1 MKNEPLYITRRE
13 QTLKPYILVVDDEP
27 DIRRLIREILEE
39 EGYAVAV
46 AKDGQ
51 AARDSIKSRPPN
63 LILLDIWMP
72 DVDGITLLKEFVDVH
87 QLRCPVIMM
96 SGHGT
101 VEAAVEATRLG
112 AHDFIEKPLSLS
124 KLLLTI
130 DNALKSG
137 QVAAPIIPALSPIEP
152 VEIIGK
158 SATTQK
164 LIKQLTDCA
173 AHSVNVLIR
182 NKPGESKTHCAK
194 YIHTHS
200 PRRIGPFAELRTAT
214 LSGSNQRSL
223 ELFLGKE
230 TAEGVR
236 PGLIEQAAEGSLYID
251 DVAELSA
258 DMQTALYGV
267 LTSPLMYRMQGETG
281 IAVTTRFI
289 AASRYDLEQEVRA
302 GRFREDLFYVLNQYP
317 VYIMPLREH
326 SEDVT
331 ELIQHYVRLFS
342 DQEGLPYHGFTLAA
356 QNRLRNYHWPG
367 NVLEL
372 ENLIHRLLIQVEQ
385 PSIELEHI
393 ENVLRDDAKVSQYE
407 AIGHIMPEFEMP
419 LRQAR
424 EQFEKAYLQYH
435 LNQAEGSVGKVAKL
449 AGMERTHLYRK
460 LRSLGIDTKHL
471 TQAAKES

>member
-1 MKNEPLYITRRE
+1 
-13 QTLKPYILVVDDEP
+13 
-27 DIRRLIREILEE
+27 
-39 EGYAVAV
+39 
-46 AKDGQ
+46 
-51 AARDSIKSRPPN
+51 
-63 LILLDIWMP
+63 
-72 DVDGITLLKEFVDVH
+72 
-87 QLRCPVIMM
+87 
-96 SGHGT
+96 

-130 DNALKSG
+130 DNALKTA
-137 QVAAPIIPALSPIEP
+137 QTAIPITPPLSPIEP

-158 SATTQK
+158 SAATQQ
-164 LIKQLTDCA
+164 LIKQLTGCA
-173 AHSVNVLIR
+173 EHNVNVLLHGE
-182 NKPGESKTHCAK
+182 PGVGKAHCAK
-194 YIHTHS
+194 FIHTHS
-200 PRRIGPFAELRTAT
+200 QRCNAPFVEMRTAT
-214 LSGSNQRSL
+214 LPDAHHHNL

-230 TAEGVR
+230 TPEGR
-236 PGLIEQAAEGSLYID
+236 QSGLIEHAAEGTLYID

-258 DMQTALYGV
+258 DMQTAFYGA
-267 LTSPLMYRMQGETG
+267 LTSPLVYRVQGETG
-281 IAVTTRFI
+281 IRVTARFI
-289 AASRYDLEQEVRA
+289 AASRYDLQQEVRA
-302 GRFREDLFYVLNQYP
+302 GRFREDLYHALNQYP
-317 VYIMPLREH
+317 VHILPLREH

-342 DQEGLPYHGFTLAA
+342 DQEGLPYRSFTLAA

-385 PSIELEHI
+385 PSIDVEHI
-393 ENVLRDDAKVSQYE
+393 EYVLTDHEKVSQYE
-407 AIGHIMPEFEMP
+407 AFQHIMPEFEMP

-435 LNQAEGSVGKVAKL
+435 LTQTDGSVGKVAKL

-471 TQAAKES
+471 TQSTKDS

>member
-1 MKNEPLYITRRE
+1 M
-13 QTLKPYILVVDDEP
+13 KPYILVVDDEP

-51 AARDSIKSRPPN
+51 SARESIKARIPN
-63 LILLDIWMP
+63 LVLLDIWMP
-72 DVDGITLLKEFVDVH
+72 DVDGITLLKEFIDVYH
-87 QLRCPVIMM
+87 LRCPVIMM

-112 AHDFIEKPLSLS
+112 ARDFIEKPLSLS
-124 KLLLTI
+124 KLLLTVE
-130 DNALKSG
+130 NALKSG
-137 QVAAPIIPALSPIEP
+137 QTAAPIAAPLSPIEP

-158 SATTQK
+158 SAAVQE
-164 LIKQLTDCA
+164 LVKQLTGCA
-173 AHSVNVLIR
+173 EHKVNVLLR
-182 NKPGESKTHCAK
+182 GEPGVGKAHCAK
-194 YIHTHS
+194 FIHTHS
-200 PRRIGPFAELRTAT
+200 QRRDAPFIELRTAT
-214 LSGSNQRSL
+214 LPDAQQHSL

-230 TAEGVR
+230 MPEGVR
-236 PGLIEQAAEGSLYID
+236 SGLIEQAAEGTLFID

-258 DMQTALYGV
+258 DMQTALYGA
-267 LTSPLMYRMQGETG
+267 LTSPLIYRVKGETG
-281 IAVTTRFI
+281 ITVTARFI

-302 GRFREDLFYVLNQYP
+302 GRFREDLYHALNQYP
-317 VYIMPLREH
+317 VYILPLREH

-342 DQEGLPYHGFTLAA
+342 DQEGLPYRSFTLAA

-385 PSIELEHI
+385 PSIDVEH
-393 ENVLRDDAKVSQYE
+393 VDHALSDYDKVSQYDG
-407 AIGHIMPEFEMP
+407 AHHILPEFEMP

-435 LNQAEGSVGKVAKL
+435 LTQTEGSVGKVAKL

-471 TQAAKES
+471 TQSAKDS

>member
-1 MKNEPLYITRRE
+1 M
-13 QTLKPYILVVDDEP
+13 KPYILVVDDEP

-51 AARDSIKSRPPN
+51 AARESVQARTPS
-63 LILLDIWMP
+63 LVLLDIWMP
-72 DVDGITLLKEFVDVH
+72 DVDGITLLKEFINVH

-130 DNALKSG
+130 DNALQTA
-137 QVAAPIIPALSPIEP
+137 QVAPAITPLLSPLEP

-158 SATTQK
+158 STATQD
-164 LIKQLTDCA
+164 LIKKLTA
-173 AHSVNVLIR
+173 GAEHKIHVLLR
-182 NKPGESKTHCAK
+182 GEPGVGKAHCAR

-200 PRRIGPFAELRTAT
+200 QWRNGSFVELRTAS
-214 LSGSNQRSL
+214 LADAHHQGL

-230 TAEGVR
+230 TPDGARG
-236 PGLIEQAAEGSLYID
+236 GLIEQAGEGTLYID

-258 DMQTALYGV
+258 DMQTALYGA
-267 LTSPLMYRMQGETG
+267 LTSQMIYRVEGETG
-281 IAVTTRFI
+281 ISVTARFI
-289 AASRYDLEQEVRA
+289 TATRYDLEQEVRA
-302 GRFREDLFYVLNQYP
+302 GRFREDLYHVLNQYP
-317 VYIMPLREH
+317 INILPLREH

-331 ELIQHYVRLFS
+331 DLIQHYVRLFS
-342 DQEGLPYHGFTLAA
+342 DQEGLPYRSFTLAA
-356 QNRLRNYHWPG
+356 QNRLRNYQWPG

-385 PSIELEHI
+385 PSIDIEHI
-393 ENVLRDDAKVSQYE
+393 EHVLSEHEKVSHYDVRQN
-407 AIGHIMPEFEMP
+407 IMPEFEMP

-435 LNQAEGSVGKVAKL
+435 LTQTDGSVGKVAKL

-471 TQAAKES
+471 TQSAKDA